1 MSDNKFIE
9 GFKETNSTL
18 KYISS
23 DLESSL
29 GSSYLCWCQKRASV
43 GDGMHVGDSQI
54 AVNVGWIHIVQM
66 PDKSETQ
73 IVQQKMNLKE
83 VVDPEGNSLRDGYI

>member
-1 MSDNKFIE
+1 
-9 GFKETNSTL
+9 
-18 KYISS
+18 
-23 DLESSL
+23 
-29 GSSYLCWCQKRASV
+29 
-43 GDGMHVGDSQI
+43 MHVGDSQI
-54 AVNVGWIHIVQM
+54 AVNVGWIHVVQM